1 MHNMDPVNKV
11 YWKDLIEMIKQ
22 NKAHNKTEIDFKNEK
37 IGFKDVALLNRNGFR
52 VPENLIE
59 YNDAEIN
66 FSDDPD
72 ITDEDI
78 KSGKIQ
84 WINTT
89 EFPIDEEIRIWL
101 LKENIKLNELIP
113 QLIKNFYQTVKS
125 IQKNAAV

>member
-1 MHNMDPVNKV
+1 MDPVNKV